1 MIFGAQARSN
11 KATILLA
18 GTVIFLFIFVG
29 LVYNH
34 LDYWHSSSS
43 YVDAYP
49 PNRAF
54 SHPPPITAPLRATQ
68 ELKKNTADKCACRIQ
83 EQVARSSDRKLR
95 KFQLRKQRLRQQQ
108 VAIHLHQR

>member
-49 PNRAF
+49 PSRP
-54 SHPPPITAPLRATQ
+54 SHTR
-68 ELKKNTADKCACRIQ
+68 
-83 EQVARSSDRKLR
+83 ARSPRLYARRKS
-95 KFQLRKQRLRQQQ
+95 
-108 VAIHLHQR
+108 